1 MFAGVTDPS
10 EYLSS
15 GWISLIAAG
24 IEMALDN
31 EVIDGV
37 VGALAEI
44 LECFCSEDIWIYFY
58 LTQWILTLMTPW
70 IAL

>member
-10 EYLSS
+10 ECLSS

-31 EVIDGV
+31 EVVDGA

-44 LECFCSEDIWIYFY
+44 LECFCSEDIWICFY
-58 LTQWILTLMTPW
+58 LTQWILTPMAPW

>member
-31 EVIDGV
+31 EVVDGA

-44 LECFCSEDIWIYFY
+44 LECFCSEDIWICFY
-58 LTQWILTLMTPW
+58 LTQWILTPMAPW